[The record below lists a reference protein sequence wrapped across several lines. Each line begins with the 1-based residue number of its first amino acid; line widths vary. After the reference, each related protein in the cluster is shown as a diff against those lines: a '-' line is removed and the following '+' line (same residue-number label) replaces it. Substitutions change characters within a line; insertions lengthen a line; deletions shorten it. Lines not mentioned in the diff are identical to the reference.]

1 MIVELMVTFVL
12 ILALSCLI
20 YLFGCLFS
28 AKPMRNGDGKS
39 AYACGE
45 KADFSKLR
53 ISISHCK
60 YLIYFVILDSSVLL
74 VAFASTALQAANV
87 LSFILY
93 LLIVFMSGLLLFD
106 GGDH

>member
-1 MIVELMVTFVL
+1 MIIELMVTFVL
-12 ILALSCLI
+12 ILGLSCLI

-28 AKPMRNGDGKS
+28 AKPLRNGDSKS

-45 KADFSKLR
+45 KADFGKFR
-53 ISISHCK
+53 ISISHYK

-74 VAFASTALQAANV
+74 LAFASTALQAANV

-93 LLIVFMSGLLLFD
+93 LFIVFISGLLLFD
-106 GGDH
+106 GGDR

>member
-1 MIVELMVTFVL
+1 MTVELMVTLVL

-28 AKPMRNGDGKS
+28 AKPLRNGDGKS

-45 KADFSKLR
+45 KADLGKFR
-53 ISISHCK
+53 ISISHHK

-87 LSFILY
+87 LLFILY